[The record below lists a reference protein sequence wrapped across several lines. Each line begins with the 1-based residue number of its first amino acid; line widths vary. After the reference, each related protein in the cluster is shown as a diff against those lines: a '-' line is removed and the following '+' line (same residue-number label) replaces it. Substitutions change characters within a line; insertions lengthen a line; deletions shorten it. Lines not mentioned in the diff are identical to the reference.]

1 MGLLENKVGVVTGA
15 GQGIGRA
22 IAMSYAREGAQVV
35 IADFNAEAGEET
47 EESAAEGETF
57 QQEDFSGDRLKLDT

>member
-22 IAMSYAREGAQVV
+22 IAVRCAAEGAKIVV
-35 IADFNAEAGEET
+35 ADFNRETGEET
-47 EESAAEGETF
+47 VAKIVDAG
-57 QQEDFSGDRLKLDT
+57 GDAVFAFGAGSLDP